1 MIARKGFILSIAL
14 LFVLAVALLMS
25 ACARKQASEK
35 IIAVING
42 YKMTVE
48 DFNYES
54 KEVLS
59 TGKMLGEIPITREDV
74 LDALIVKEVLIQ
86 EAQKRDFD
94 KDRDFMKTIELYW
107 EQTLIRNLMK
117 EESKE
122 IERRVSV
129 YENEITEYY
138 NKTKEKIRAKVLV
151 LADERAGRRLLG
163 FEGDVA
169 GYAETQPKKSSLL
182 YIIPSRLYTL
192 GEDNIPLE
200 NNVFGIDR
208 NKNREL
214 LEINGKWGLII
225 IEERVPASPEPLS
238 AARNKI
244 IKIIRTKKERDLMNE
259 WMDTLRRDARIK
271 IYKKVLV
278 ELQ

>member
-1 MIARKGFILSIAL
+1 MIVRKRFILSIAL
-14 LFVLAVALLMS
+14 FLIAGLLMS

-35 IIAVING
+35 IIAVIND

-59 TGKMLGEIPITREDV
+59 TGKMLGEIPITREDI
-74 LDALIVKEVLIQ
+74 LDALIVKELLIQ
-86 EAQKRDFD
+86 DAQKRDLD

-107 EQTLIRNLMK
+107 EQTLIRDLLK
-117 EESKE
+117 EKSKE
-122 IERRVSV
+122 IKRRVSV
-129 YENEITEYY
+129 YENEITDYY

-151 LADERAGRRLLG
+151 LADERSGKRLLR

-169 GYAETQPKKSSLL
+169 EYVETQPEKSSLL

-200 NNVFGIDR
+200 NNVFGVDR
-208 NKNREL
+208 NKSREL
-214 LEINGKWGLII
+214 VGIDGKWGLII
-225 IEERVPASPEPLS
+225 IEERVPASPKPLS

-244 IKIIRTKKERDLMNE
+244 IKLIKTKKERDLMNE
-259 WMDTLRRDARIK
+259 WMDTLRSDARIK
-271 IYKKVLV
+271 IYRKVLN
-278 ELQ
+278 EIR